1 MKKHFGI
8 RARFIL
14 ILVLITL
21 IPLLITGY
29 ILTKINEESIKVQTK
44 EFQLSVSIQL
54 TALTHSIL
62 NTSCSELNEISRIL
76 SDTKLSTDQVIRLTS
91 YKVSNSKNIQSV
103 NIHNVEGLY
112 IDSLVTAGN
121 ELKSYITEKIPE
133 DLISMIREGKC
144 VPGKFFNTGS
154 RIYLQIFKSWKTG
167 GKLQGYFQVIT
178 EITGLSAQ
186 LKEIIQK
193 RSFPRFDKAY
203 VIDRNFN
210 MVANSDWTGQSDI
223 NDISYKKMVSGI
235 ISQRE
240 IPSKNIGIAFD
251 HHDGK
256 TEWLVNINTISR
268 MNWILITLQEK
279 SKAYESLY
287 SLQQKILL
295 IALIFILIS
304 GFTGALLG
312 THLSSPILK
321 IAKGARILAE
331 NNFTHRIKDIRSGD
345 EIGEVAD
352 AFNYLGESLEIYD
365 ARIKKEVAIRS
376 DLSRYLTPELV
387 ESIIDRKADLEL
399 GGKKQKIA
407 VLFADIAGFTSIA
420 ESKPPEQVVSILNE
434 LFTILTGII
443 FRNNGMIDKFIGD
456 SVMAL
461 FGIPDSDPAAVD
473 HAVSTAKE
481 MRTWLEVGNKK
492 WRKDLGINIELSISI
507 NYGEAIVGNIGSE
520 SRMEFTAIGDIVN
533 TAAKVEKI
541 ALADQILI
549 TEEVYNI
556 LSDKTNVRPAGEF
569 KISGHEENARLFEI
583 L

>member
-1 MKKHFGI
+1 MRKRFGI

-54 TALTHSIL
+54 TELTHSIL
-62 NTSCSELNEISRIL
+62 NNSCSELSEISQIL
-76 SDTKLSTDQVIRLTS
+76 SDTNLSTDQVLRLTS

-103 NIHNVEGLY
+103 NIHNIEGAFV
-112 IDSLVTAGN
+112 DSLAASGN
-121 ELKSYITEKIPE
+121 DLKTFTTKKIPA
-133 DLISMIREGKC
+133 DLISIIREGKC
-144 VPGKFFNTGS
+144 VPGRFFSTGG

-167 GKLQGYFQVIT
+167 EKLQGYFQVIT
-178 EITGLSAQ
+178 EITGLSSQ
-186 LKEIIQK
+186 LKDIIHK
-193 RSFPRFDKAY
+193 RSFPRFDSAY
-203 VIDRNFN
+203 IIDRNFN
-210 MVANSDWTGQSDI
+210 MVANSDWTGQGDI
-223 NDISYKKMVSGI
+223 DDISYKNMISGI
-235 ISQRE
+235 LNQRAL
-240 IPSKNIGIAFD
+240 PSKNIGIAFD
-251 HHDGK
+251 FFDGK

-268 MNWILITLQEK
+268 LNWILVTLQEK

-287 SLQQKILL
+287 SLQKKILL
-295 IALIFILIS
+295 IALIFILIA
-304 GFTGALLG
+304 GLIGALLG

-331 NNFTHRIKDIRSGD
+331 NKFSHRIKDIRSGD
-345 EIGEVAD
+345 EIGEVAS
-352 AFNYLGESLEIYD
+352 AFNHLGESLEEYD

-420 ESKPPEQVVSILNE
+420 ESKPPEQVVSLLNE

-507 NYGEAIVGNIGSE
+507 NYGEVIVGNIGSE
-520 SRMEFTAIGDIVN
+520 SRMEFTAIGDVVN

-556 LSDKTNVRPAGEF
+556 LSDKKNVRPAGEF

>member
-1 MKKHFGI
+1 MRKRFGI

-54 TALTHSIL
+54 TELTHSIL
-62 NTSCSELNEISRIL
+62 NNSCSELSEISQIL
-76 SDTKLSTDQVIRLTS
+76 SDTNLSTDQVLRLTS

-103 NIHNVEGLY
+103 NIHNIEGAFV
-112 IDSLVTAGN
+112 DSLAASGN
-121 ELKSYITEKIPE
+121 DLKTFTTKKIPA
-133 DLISMIREGKC
+133 DLISIIREGKC
-144 VPGKFFNTGS
+144 VPGRFFSTGG

-167 GKLQGYFQVIT
+167 EKLQGYFQVIT
-178 EITGLSAQ
+178 EITGLSSQ
-186 LKEIIQK
+186 LKDIIHK
-193 RSFPRFDKAY
+193 RSFPRFDSAY
-203 VIDRNFN
+203 IIDRNFN
-210 MVANSDWTGQSDI
+210 MVANSDWTGQGDI
-223 NDISYKKMVSGI
+223 DDISYKKMISGI
-235 ISQRE
+235 LNQRAL
-240 IPSKNIGIAFD
+240 PSKNIGIAFD
-251 HHDGK
+251 FFDGK

-268 MNWILITLQEK
+268 LNWILVTLQEK

-287 SLQQKILL
+287 SLQKKILL
-295 IALIFILIS
+295 IALIFILIA
-304 GFTGALLG
+304 GLIGALLG

-331 NNFTHRIKDIRSGD
+331 NKFSHRIKDIRSGD
-345 EIGEVAD
+345 EIGEVAS
-352 AFNYLGESLEIYD
+352 AFNHLGESLEEYD

-420 ESKPPEQVVSILNE
+420 ESKPPEQVVSLLNE

-507 NYGEAIVGNIGSE
+507 NYGEVIVGNIGSE
-520 SRMEFTAIGDIVN
+520 SRMEFTAIGDVVN

-556 LSDKTNVRPAGEF
+556 LSDKKNVRPAGEF